1 MEYKDDKGKIIPPS
15 TMVKVIDLQQNNH
28 KLDKLFYLGLIGF
41 IYLIIMTI
49 YIIINNVL
57 GNILR
62 AIGC

>member
-15 TMVKVIDLQQNNH
+15 TMVKVIDLKENNH